1 MKNGFLLPSQNQDV
15 FFHHVSSGDTLSKII
30 SEYFPDN
37 TYGMDLYIQQVMA
50 DNPEVINADLI
61 KPDQLLSLR
70 APNPNMCLA
79 PLDQKESEYVK
90 ELWRTMDTQSQT
102 AIKDSSPYYTTL
114 SLGISG
120 GGISM
125 FTLEKTLVSNMS
137 LLNGIPDE
145 YQNYKQGKITKY
157 EFDKLRKAKLD
168 QYTRNVGPAINK
180 MIHGDKRIT
189 TNFKLQPGR
198 SLDATKSMTQHMD
211 KLTKVSKV
219 ASRGGLVL
227 TGVGLAASC
236 YQISQADTQVEK
248 NEIAV
253 STIAGTVAGTGVG
266 IVAGIFL
273 AATPIGWGIIL
284 AVGTASVLTGMA
296 TGEAAKYAYK
306 NTKLGQV
313 DIVDSL
319 GINKVCN

>member
-1 MKNGFLLPSQNQDV
+1 MQNGFLLPSESQDV
-15 FFHHVSSGDTLSKII
+15 LFHHITSGDTLSKII
-30 SEYFPDN
+30 NEYFPDSSI
-37 TYGMDLYIQQVMA
+37 GMELHIQQVMA
-50 DNPEVINADLI
+50 DNPEITNADLI
-61 KPDQLLSLR
+61 KPGQLLTLR
-70 APNPNMCLA
+70 SPNPNMCIA
-79 PLDQKESEYVK
+79 PINQKETGYVK
-90 ELWRTMDTQSQT
+90 NLWKTMDTQSQS
-102 AIKDSSPYYTTL
+102 AIKESSPYYTAL

-125 FTLEKTLVSNMS
+125 FTLEKTLVSNMT

-145 YQNYKQGKITKY
+145 YHNYKSGKITKY
-157 EFDKLRKAKLD
+157 EFDKIRKAKLD

-180 MIHGDKRIT
+180 MLQGETKINS
-189 TNFKLQPGR
+189 NFKLQPGR

-211 KLTKVSKV
+211 KLTKVSKI

-236 YQISQADTQVEK
+236 YQISQAETQVEK